1 MGGTMKKKNADK
13 LRAIALTYIEAEDP
27 APRVVARGEGLLAE
41 KIIGIARESG
51 VPVRKNDEL
60 AEALFPLAPGDIIP
74 EGLYRV
80 VAEILAVI
88 IHYDRVITDKNI
100 L

>member
-1 MGGTMKKKNADK
+1 MKKKHTDK
-13 LRAIALTYIEAEDP
+13 LRAIALKYIEAEDP

-41 KIIGIARESG
+41 KIICLAGESG
-51 VPVRKNDEL
+51 VPVRKNDLL
-60 AEALFPLAPGDIIP
+60 AEALFSLAPGDVIP
-74 EGLYRV
+74 EALYLA

-88 IHYDRVITDKNI
+88 IHYDRVLTEKDV